1 MFLNALLEVSKRGQV
16 ERMNRVVSQF
26 PKLSIDV
33 PEILD
38 LWTEWNS
45 ELNKDDLFSALWPSD
60 SV

>member
-38 LWTEWNS
+38 L
-45 ELNKDDLFSALWPSD
+45 
-60 SV
+60 